1 MFKVEKAKNVS
12 VRKQYISIFVCWLA
26 YTSAILSRY
35 SYSANIALIEKDYG
49 VTHASAG
56 LVMTF
61 FAVTYGVVQFIHGIL
76 CKHYPR
82 RYIVFFSLII
92 SAFINLSLFFG
103 VPFYMIKYL
112 WLINAV
118 CQSVLWPM
126 LLQIISE
133 NVSEKVMKKA
143 ILAMGTTTSL
153 GTLLIYGISAVFS
166 DFNYRITFLVGS
178 VVIAV
183 VAVIW
188 FILYEPGNFLK
199 TGVKEPEKV
208 GEKKTAGLGIFIF
221 PVMLL
226 VLFSITTNF
235 LKDGFQTWV
244 PVIFKNIKPDLP
256 DSFSLLLTLILP
268 LFGMFGV
275 TVAVMFN
282 KKIKKAIPLCVV
294 FLLLIAFFNSVVLVS
309 QKSLIITAIS
319 FAFLE
324 LLLHGCSCA
333 IVSIFPLSVRQKV
346 STGSIAGILNGAAY
360 VGTAASAYLLGR
372 IADGYGWNAV
382 FLTLLCSVCT
392 ALVLGAVYLL
402 ISVKKTDLNP

>member
-1 MFKVEKAKNVS
+1 MFRVKKIKNMS
-12 VRKQYISIFVCWLA
+12 VKKQYISIFICWLA

-61 FAVTYGVVQFIHGIL
+61 FAVTYGAVQFVHGIL

-82 RYIVFFSLII
+82 RYVISLSLIV
-92 SAFINLSLFFG
+92 SAIINLSLFFG
-103 VPFYMIKYL
+103 VPFYMIKYF

-118 CQSVLWPM
+118 FQSVLWPM

-143 ILAMGTTTSL
+143 ILAMGTTTAL

-166 DFNYRITFLVGS
+166 DFNYKLTFLTGS

-188 FILYEPGNFLK
+188 FILYEPGNFLE
-199 TGVKEPEKV
+199 TEVKEPEKV

-294 FLLLIAFFNSVVLVS
+294 FLLLIGVFNFIVLVS
-309 QKSLIITAIS
+309 QKNLAVTAIS

-333 IVSIFPLSVRQKV
+333 IVSIFSLSVRQKV
-346 STGSIAGILNGAAY
+346 STGALAGILNGSAY
-360 VGTAASAYLLGR
+360 IGTAAGAYLLGR
-372 IADGYGWNAV
+372 IADTHGWNAV
-382 FLTLLCSVCT
+382 FITLFCCVCT
-392 ALVLGAVYLL
+392 AVVLGIIYLL
-402 ISVKKTDLNP
+402 ISFKKPDLNP